1 MPDSPAP
8 VASAPPVTVRMYKGL
23 LGDCFLL
30 RVGTGEATSSIL
42 IDCGVLQ
49 GIQGAADRMKRVA
62 ADIVAATGGKLDLLV
77 VTHEHFDHLSG
88 FGYAP
93 DVFFGGQLKIGTAW
107 MAWTEDPQDA
117 QAQGLR
123 ARFDKGKAAVAAA
136 AQAAAQMARRGVAG
150 VADVTAGLENF
161 IGPVSEGLGAA
172 GSPRTTRDILEAIK
186 KTAGSVAYLQ
196 PGRVLPTPGAT
207 PLRAYV
213 LGPPRSEARLFK
225 TLPSAGDAKET
236 YMGGDGLSLADHL
249 LAVLDPSG
257 SPDGGGDLPFPARY
271 NHPLPDFTAAAG
283 PPAPPAPPDSAAA
296 WITHV
301 YGDGPPWRRI
311 DSDWLQ
317 GAGALALKLDSN
329 TNNTSLAL
337 AFERPGGDVLLFT
350 ADAQVGNWLSW
361 SDQPYPDPDDPSAP
375 PRALADILPRVVV
388 YKVGHH
394 ASHNATLDA
403 QGLERM
409 THPNLAAFIPVVETD
424 ARAQGG
430 GWNMPF
436 PPLLTRLLQITQ
448 GRVMRGDA
456 AAGQSPDGQA
466 LTTDAAFLAAAKDS
480 PDGLY
485 VEYAL

>member
-1 MPDSPAP
+1 MSSPP
-8 VASAPPVTVRMYKGL
+8 ITVRMYKGL

-30 RVGTGEATSSIL
+30 RVGEGAARSSIL

-62 ADIVAATGGKLDLLV
+62 ADIVQATGGELDLLV

-88 FGYAP
+88 FGYAS
-93 DVFFGGQLKIGTAW
+93 DVFFGGQLKIGAAW
-107 MAWTEDPQDA
+107 MAWTENPQDA

-136 AQAAAQMARRGVAG
+136 AQAAGRMAGQGVVGAD
-150 VADVTAGLENF
+150 DVTAGLENF
-161 IGPVSEGLGAA
+161 IGPVVEGLGAA
-172 GSPRTTRDILEAIK
+172 AGPRTTRDILDAIK
-186 KTAGSVAYLQ
+186 KAAGSVSYLE
-196 PGRVLPTPGAT
+196 PGQVLPTPGAT

-225 TLPSAGDAKET
+225 ALPSAGDAKET

-249 LAVLDPSG
+249 LAVLDPAG
-257 SPDGGGDLPFPARY
+257 GAGGGGPDLPFPPRY
-271 NHPLPDFTAAAG
+271 NHLLPAASASD
-283 PPAPPAPPDSAAA
+283 PAAA
-296 WITHV
+296 WVART
-301 YGDGPPWRRI
+301 YDQGPAWRRI
-311 DSDWLQ
+311 DADWLQ

-337 AFERPGGDVLLFT
+337 AFQAPSGDVLLFA

-361 SDQPYPDPDDPSAP
+361 SDQPYPDPDDKAAP
-375 PRALADILPRVVV
+375 PTQLADLLPRVVL

-409 THPNLAAFIPVVETD
+409 THPGLVAFIPVVETD
-424 ARAQGG
+424 AHAQGG

-436 PPLLTRLLQITQ
+436 PPLLTRLLEMTQ

-456 AAGQSPDGQA
+456 AAGHDPSGQA
-466 LTTDAAFLAAAKDS
+466 LTTNAAFLAAATES
-480 PDGLY
+480 ADGLY
-485 VEYAL
+485 VEYALGGA